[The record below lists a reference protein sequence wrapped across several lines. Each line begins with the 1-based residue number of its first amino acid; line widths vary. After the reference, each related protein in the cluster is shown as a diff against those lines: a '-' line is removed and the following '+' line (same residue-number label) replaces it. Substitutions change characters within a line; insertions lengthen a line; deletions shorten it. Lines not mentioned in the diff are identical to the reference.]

1 MLPLQ
6 VVSHP
11 SLPSLCSSHT
21 GHHHRPLPCVDAV
34 PTSSLRPQLKCH
46 LIREA
51 FSDSP
56 TKSSPSSHS
65 PSAHPTLCLGDTYHQ
80 PMLSYLCMHLF
91 ITCPRSTKNGSILR
105 AGELVLSFVCI
116 PCAQNS
122 AWFQAQNF
130 SPGEIALKSGSTS
143 MLSTGELALRG
154 DNKLLTWV
162 YDVRIQ
168 WCWEESG

>member
-80 PMLSYLCMHLF
+80 PMLFMYAFIYYLPPLHKEWKHFESRRTCSLFCLYPLCIEQHLVPGLELLPWGDSVQVGKH
-91 ITCPRSTKNGSILR
+91 INALHGR
-105 AGELVLSFVCI
+105 ACLERRQQTANLGL
-116 PCAQNS
+116 
-122 AWFQAQNF
+122 
-130 SPGEIALKSGSTS
+130 
-143 MLSTGELALRG
+143 
-154 DNKLLTWV
+154 
-162 YDVRIQ
+162 
-168 WCWEESG
+168 